1 MLITEFGATI
11 DISEKDYGITSGAR
25 SILGYGSS
33 RLVKTKK
40 KITKKTFQTLKKIFA
55 LGEKKKTK
63 QKQTNEN
70 KNQNKNEQ
78 FLI

>member
-1 MLITEFGATI
+1 MLITEFGAII

-40 KITKKTFQTLKKIFA
+40 KNYK
-55 LGEKKKTK
+55 
-63 QKQTNEN
+63 EN
-70 KNQNKNEQ
+70 VPDP
-78 FLI
+78 

>member
-40 KITKKTFQTLKKIFA
+40 KIKKKTFQTLKKNIR
-55 LGEKKKTK
+55 LREKKTK

>member
-25 SILGYGSS
+25 SILGYDSS
-33 RLVKTKK
+33 GLVKTKK

-55 LGEKKKTK
+55 LGGKKK
-63 QKQTNEN
+63 
-70 KNQNKNEQ
+70 QNKNKQ
-78 FLI
+78 MKTKTKIKMNSF

>member
-1 MLITEFGATI
+1 MGV
-11 DISEKDYGITSGAR
+11 
-25 SILGYGSS
+25 LGLS
-33 RLVKTKK
+33 RRKK
-40 KITKKTFQTLKKIFA
+40 KLQKKTFQTLKKIFA
-55 LGEKKKTK
+55 LGKKKTK

>member
-40 KITKKTFQTLKKIFA
+40 KI
-55 LGEKKKTK
+55 KKK
-63 QKQTNEN
+63 NVPDP
-70 KNQNKNEQ
+70 
-78 FLI
+78 

>member
-1 MLITEFGATI
+1 MLITEFGSTT

-40 KITKKTFQTLKKIFA
+40 KKEKKEPSNPLKKIFA
-55 LGEKKKTK
+55 LGKKT
-63 QKQTNEN
+63 EN
-70 KNQNKNEQ
+70 KNKQLKTKTKKK
-78 FLI
+78 

>member
-33 RLVKTKK
+33 RLVKTGKK
-40 KITKKTFQTLKKIFA
+40 MRKKNTFQTLKKIFA
-55 LGEKKKTK
+55 FGEKK
-63 QKQTNEN
+63 QN
-70 KNQNKNEQ
+70 KNKNKNEQ